1 MRPGITLFLFV
12 RVLLQTLFTMLIIPQ
27 NHQNVVFWSHIQSR
41 LYSLI
46 AQGLRVILF
55 SPTHTM
61 LLNGLSVVVFLK
73 DCKPPP
79 MIDL

>member
-1 MRPGITLFLFV
+1 MRSGITLFLFV
-12 RVLLQTLFTMLIIPQ
+12 RVLLQTLFTMLIIKK
-27 NHQNVVFWSHIQSR
+27 NCVFLVTLQSR

-46 AQGLRVILF
+46 AQGLHV
-55 SPTHTM
+55 PTHTM
-61 LLNGLSVVVFLK
+61 LLNGLSVVVCLK